1 MIYQYRTKKASPPK
15 CGDCG
20 HALPGIPVLRP
31 REYANLPKGER
42 TVTRAYGGSRCASC
56 VKNRILRA
64 FLVEEHK
71 LVKKVLK
78 SKKTTEPS
86 IEKKQETKTDM
97 KKEVSQSSKKATL
110 SKKQPASKQATKKSK

>member
-1 MIYQYRTKKASPPK
+1 MIYQYRTKKASAPK

-31 REYANLPKGER
+31 REYASLPKGQR
-42 TVTRAYGGSRCASC
+42 TVTRAYGGSRCATC
-56 VKNRILRA
+56 VRNRILRA

-97 KKEVSQSSKKATL
+97 KKEASRSSKKAAP
-110 SKKQPASKQATKKSK
+110 SKKQASSKQTTKKSK